1 MAQAKRKVPQE
12 IPEAGKHLVQRLK
25 EAILIS
31 FCASAIFFFVSL
43 VSYDPY
49 DSGWSNAGLNE
60 TVANNAGAVGAWCA
74 DVSLTLLGQF
84 GYSLPLLFLA
94 IGVVIYRQGTTGVF
108 DDYIQIIVRLIGGI
122 FVLIGGCGL
131 FWFRGVAWLTTSPQ
145 NAGGIVGDLVGST
158 ALNLFGGVG
167 GPIILIGFFLT
178 GTTPVSYTHLTLPTI
193 LLV

>member
-1 MAQAKRKVPQE
+1 MS
-12 IPEAGKHLVQRLK
+12 
-25 EAILIS
+25 LI
-31 FCASAIFFFVSL
+31 
-43 VSYDPY
+43 SYDPY

-60 TVANNAGAVGAWCA
+60 TVANNAGAVGAWSA

-94 IGVVIYRQGTTGVF
+94 IGFVIYRQGATGVF
-108 DDYIQIIVRLIGGI
+108 DDYIQIIVRLVGGI

-131 FWFRGVAWLTTSPQ
+131 FWFRGVALLTTSPQ

-167 GPIILIGFFLT
+167 GPIILTGFFLT
-178 GTTPVSYTHLTLPTI
+178 GTTLLTGLSWLRVAEMLGERTI
-193 LLV
+193 SLQKRLSVELDSLLD